1 MIKADLQ
8 IHSKYSSHALYMPYK
23 KIMTKLRRR
32 YPKSSFFEGNV
43 WWMEY
48 VGIDGTSDP
57 EKILSIAK
65 KIGLGAVA
73 ITDHNTF
80 LGSIEAQRLSN
91 KYGVVVIPGMEIS
104 TTEGEI
110 LAYGIKE
117 KIPFR
122 ISPKEAIKKIH
133 NQGGLVAVPHPFLKP
148 HPKKDFA
155 AINENLILNLDI
167 DAIEVFSP
175 IMGIQEYWLDFAH
188 KNNLAEIGSS
198 DAHMNTMIGSVWT
211 EFPDECKTANDFL
224 EAIKS
229 KKTKVGGIEKR
240 KLLLTRAVLEYLW
253 KNSFGRPFIRF
264 DK

>member
-23 KIMTKLRRR
+23 KTMDKLKSK
-32 YPKSSFFEGNV
+32 YPKSSFFEGKV

-48 VGIDGTSDP
+48 VGIDGSSDP
-57 EKILSIAK
+57 EKILKIARDR
-65 KIGLGAVA
+65 GLKAVA

-80 LGSIEAQRLSN
+80 LGSIEAQRLSK
-91 KYGVVVIPGMEIS
+91 KYGVVVIPGMELS
-104 TTEGEI
+104 TSEGEL
-110 LAYGIKE
+110 LAYGISK

-133 NQGGLVAVPHPFLKP
+133 SQGGLAAISHPFLKP

-155 AINENLILNLDI
+155 AINEHLILDLDI

-175 IMGIQEYWLDFAH
+175 INGSQKYWLDFAY
-188 KNNLAEIGSS
+188 KNNLAEIGGS
-198 DAHMNTMIGSVWT
+198 DAHMDILIGSVWT
-211 EFPDECKTANDFL
+211 EFPDECKTSSDFL

-229 KKTKVGGIEKR
+229 KKTKAGGIDKR
-240 KLLLTRAVLEYLW
+240 KSLLVNAVFEYLW
-253 KNSFGRPFIRF
+253 KNTLGRPFI
-264 DK
+264 KY